1 MVILTYGFIIVQII
15 LGIHFLMPLVLYG
28 LKRKV
33 SPLLNSNILKDEK
46 LDYAIIVT
54 AYEQV
59 TLIPMV
65 VDSIQKSDYSNY
77 VIYIVADNC
86 DVSTLKFDDERV
98 VVLRPEQTLA
108 SNVKSHFYAIDRF
121 QRAHD
126 CLTIIDSDNLVH
138 KDYFNELNH
147 FFSLGYEAIQGVRAA
162 KNLDSTYACLDEA
175 GDIFY
180 RLIDRKLLF
189 EAGSSAALSGSGMA
203 FTIDFYKKCLE
214 QNQLKGAGFDKILQ
228 YEILVAGKRIAFAE
242 KAIVYDEKTS
252 KTDQLVNQ
260 RSRWINT
267 WFKFLF
273 LGMKLFMKSLRNFN
287 LNQFL
292 FSTML
297 LRPPLFVLFFIT
309 GLFIVLDIIFLPEAL
324 FFWFFSLAIFFAT
337 VFKALSYFRAEDK
350 IYNSLKNAPKFIY
363 YQVLALLKARKANQV
378 SVATKHYYQE
388 KIPKDL

>member
-1 MVILTYGFIIVQII
+1 MMLIYGFILIQVL
-15 LGIHFLMPLVLYG
+15 LGIHFIMPLILYVIKKNRSSLPDKSFLG
-28 LKRKV
+28 VK
-33 SPLLNSNILKDEK
+33 E
-46 LDYAIIVT
+46 LDYAVIIT

-65 VDSIQKSDYSNY
+65 VDSILNSDYSNY
-77 VIYIVADNC
+77 LVYIVADKC
-86 DVSTLKFDDERV
+86 EVSGLKFDDERII
-98 VVLRPEQTLA
+98 VLRPEEVLA
-108 SNVKSHFYAIDRF
+108 SNVKSHFYAIERF
-121 QRAHD
+121 RRTHD

-138 KDYFNELNH
+138 KNYFHELNQ

-180 RLIDRKLLF
+180 RLIDRKLMF

-203 FTIDFYKKCLE
+203 FTIDLYKECLE
-214 QNQLKGAGFDKILQ
+214 QNKVKGAGFDKILQ
-228 YEILVAGKRIAFAE
+228 YEILSAGKRIAFAE

-273 LGMKLFMKSLRNFN
+273 LGGKLLLESLKKAN

-292 FSTML
+292 FSMML

-309 GLFIVLDIIFLPEAL
+309 GAFVVLDMFLFPEVILFWVFALIIF
-324 FFWFFSLAIFFAT
+324 FIT
-337 VFKALSYFRAEDK
+337 VFKALSYFKADEK
-350 IYNSLKNAPKFIY
+350 IYYSLKNAPKFMY
-363 YQVLALLKARKANQV
+363 FQVLALLKARKANQV

-388 KIPKDL
+388 KITNDA